1 MLSFNQQ
8 QILDGFRFHPFLLSL
23 LGLLS
28 LSFVAKRLYINPSLI
43 STKKLPPSPPK
54 LPVLGNLHQLSTLTH
69 RSFQSL
75 GAKHG
80 PLMLLH
86 FGNKPVIIVQ
96 SADAAKEIMKTN
108 DIVFADKPHTRTAR
122 RFFYELRD
130 ISVAP
135 YGEYW
140 RKLKSIC
147 VLQLL
152 SSKRVQSFGFIREEE
167 TSLLME
173 KINKLSKNLEL
184 VNLSEL
190 FVSVTNDVICRAVFG
205 RKYGEGEGGKRFL
218 MLLRKVVEY
227 MGSVSIGE
235 FVPWLSW
242 INYVTGFHRRV
253 DKAAREVDGFL
264 EMVVQEHM
272 LINEGVRISR
282 DESRENFVDI
292 LMNLYKDDKS
302 GVSVDRDGIKAI
314 ILDII
319 AGGTDTSAATLEWTM
334 SELLRHPIALKT
346 LQNEVREI
354 TRGKNI
360 ITENDLVKMHYLRA
374 VVKETLRLHPPV
386 PLLVRVARENIKVMG
401 YDISIGTMVLTN
413 TWAIGRDPDSWN
425 EPEKFMPER
434 FLTSSVDFK
443 GLDFELI
450 PFGAGR
456 RGCPGIVFAMVGV
469 ELVLANVVK
478 KFEWELPKGTTCE
491 NLDMTEQPGFTT
503 HMKNPLLAVAT
514 PCYNF

>member
-8 QILDGFRFHPFLLSL
+8 QILDGFRFHPFVLSL

-28 LSFVAKRLYINPSLI
+28 LYFVAKRLYKNPSLI
-43 STKKLPPSPPK
+43 SNKKLPPSPPK
-54 LPVLGNLHQLSTLTH
+54 LPVLGNLHQLSTLAH

-75 GAKHG
+75 GTKHG
-80 PLMLLH
+80 PVMLIH
-86 FGNKPVIIVQ
+86 FGNTPAVIVQ
-96 SADAAKEIMKTN
+96 SANAAKEIMKTN
-108 DIVFADKPHTRTAR
+108 DLIFADKPHTRTTR
-122 RFFYELRD
+122 RLFYDLKD

-152 SSKRVQSFGFIREEE
+152 NSKRVQSFGFIREEE
-167 TSLLME
+167 TALLME
-173 KINKLSKNLEL
+173 KINESSKNLEL

-190 FVSVTNDVICRAVFG
+190 FVSITNDVICRAVFG
-205 RKYGEGEGGKRFL
+205 RKYSEGEGGKRFL
-218 MLLRKVVEY
+218 MLLRKVLEL
-227 MGSVSIGE
+227 MGSMSIGE
-235 FVPWLSW
+235 FIPWLSW
-242 INYVTGFHRRV
+242 INYVNGFDREVDRV
-253 DKAAREVDGFL
+253 AREVDGFL
-264 EMVVQEHM
+264 EMVIQEHM
-272 LINEGVRISR
+272 SNEGVEISR

-302 GVSVDRDGIKAI
+302 DVSVDRDGIKAI

-319 AGGTDTSAATLEWTM
+319 AGGTDTTSATLEWTM

-354 TRGKNI
+354 TRGKNV
-360 ITENDLVKMHYLRA
+360 ITENDLSKMHYLKA
-374 VVKETLRLHPPV
+374 VVKETLRLHPPI
-386 PLLVRVARENIKVMG
+386 PFLARVAREDVKLMG
-401 YDISIGTMVLTN
+401 YDISIGTMIITN
-413 TWAIGRDPDSWN
+413 TWAIGRDSESWN

-456 RGCPGIVFAMVGV
+456 RGCPGVTFAMAGI
-469 ELVLANVVK
+469 ELMLANVVQ

-491 NLDMTEQPGFTT
+491 GLDMTEQAGVTT
-503 HMKNPLLAVAT
+503 HRKNPLLAVAT
-514 PCYNF
+514 PCSDF

>member
-1 MLSFNQQ
+1 MLSFHHQ
-8 QILDGFRFHPFLLSL
+8 QILNGFRFHPFLLSL

-28 LSFVAKRLYINPSLI
+28 PMLHGYGYMDTLIRGYGYDTGTLHLVEVSVHHRLSLYFVAKWLYKNPSLI
-43 STKKLPPSPPK
+43 SNKKFPPSPPK
-54 LPVLGNLHQLSTLTH
+54 LPVLGNLHQLSPLTH

-80 PLMLLH
+80 PLLLLH

-122 RFFYELRD
+122 R
-130 ISVAP
+130 
-135 YGEYW
+135 
-140 RKLKSIC
+140 
-147 VLQLL
+147 
-152 SSKRVQSFGFIREEE
+152 EEE
-167 TSLLME
+167 TALLVE
-173 KINKLSKNLEL
+173 RINKSSKNLEV
-184 VNLSEL
+184 VNLSGL

-242 INYVTGFHRRV
+242 INYVNGFDRRV
-253 DKAAREVDGFL
+253 DEAAREVDGFL

-272 LINEGVRISR
+272 MVNEGVRISR
-282 DESRENFVDI
+282 GESRENFVDI

-354 TRGKNI
+354 TRGKNV
-360 ITENDLVKMHYLRA
+360 ITENDLVKMHYLKA

-386 PLLVRVARENIKVMG
+386 PLLARVARENIEVMG
-401 YDISIGTMVLTN
+401 YDISVGTMVLTN
-413 TWAIGRDPDSWN
+413 TWAIGRDSDSWN
-425 EPEKFMPER
+425 EPEKYTPER

-456 RGCPGIVFAMVGV
+456 RGCPGIAFAMAGV

-478 KFEWELPKGTTCE
+478 KFEWELPKGTTSE
-491 NLDMTEQPGFTT
+491 NLDMAEQPRFTT
-503 HMKNPLLAVAT
+503 HRKNPLLAVAT
-514 PCYNF
+514 PCYIF